1 MLNTHQTK
9 DGSES
14 LTISPFRGEALKR
27 KKKMVMARSNA
38 VRAPTFFKVLVDDF
52 STQLQIPLAFLVHFD
67 GKVPQETHLQTPGG
81 TWPVSLEKRNDRFF
95 FQKGWKEFVQDNG
108 FQLCEFL
115 VFRYYEKLGFYV
127 DIYGRNGCKKE
138 FVMVIRKRDRPH
150 EEAHGN
156 AVHRKTPRNHGKQNV
171 DNQGQK
177 GLAYGTG
184 TSHATHANIQI
195 KDEVTDDR
203 EYELSMH
210 PRATRTEKAVAL
222 QKGNDFE
229 YRNPFFKV
237 PLRFSYTHYGYL
249 ALPVMF
255 VKAHLT
261 VRPSDATLRVSDGTT
276 WPVKVGFDVAGHCRF
291 LSGWRLFV
299 NDNGLE
305 IGDICVFVLINKIK
319 FLFEVV
325 LHRKIGAVS
334 PTLSPVE
341 DKLQRRINSSYEIKI
356 EV

>member
-1 MLNTHQTK
+1 M
-9 DGSES
+9 
-14 LTISPFRGEALKR
+14 
-27 KKKMVMARSNA
+27 
-38 VRAPTFFKVLVDDF
+38 
-52 STQLQIPLAFLVHFD
+52 HFD

-138 FVMVIRKRDRPH
+138 FVAVIRKRDRPH

-171 DNQGQK
+171 DNQGRK
-177 GLAYGTG
+177 GLAHGTG
-184 TSHATHANIQI
+184 TSRATHANIQI
-195 KDEVTDDR
+195 KDEVTNDR

-210 PRATRTEKAVAL
+210 RRATRTENAVAL
-222 QKGNDFE
+222 QRGNGFE

-249 ALPVMF
+249 VSFLWSNP
-255 VKAHLT
+255 T
-261 VRPSDATLRVSDGTT
+261 RPS
-276 WPVKVGFDVAGHCRF
+276 K
-291 LSGWRLFV
+291 
-299 NDNGLE
+299 
-305 IGDICVFVLINKIK
+305 
-319 FLFEVV
+319 
-325 LHRKIGAVS
+325 
-334 PTLSPVE
+334 
-341 DKLQRRINSSYEIKI
+341 
-356 EV
+356 